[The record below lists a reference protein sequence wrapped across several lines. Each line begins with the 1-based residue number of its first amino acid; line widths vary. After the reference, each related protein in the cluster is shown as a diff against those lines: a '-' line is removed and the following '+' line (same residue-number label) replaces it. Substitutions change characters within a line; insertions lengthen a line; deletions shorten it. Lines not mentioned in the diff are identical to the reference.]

1 MAFPPHRP
9 PLGMPGMPVPPM
21 LAPPYSMPHMV
32 PGGMIPMAMGVM
44 PPMMAH
50 VAVTVPPSIPI
61 LAQPPQQPSPQPR
74 SQGKRGHGS
83 GSGSAVI
90 EKKPLVRRNQQSA
103 QENQSKGPPVT
114 VFVGNITE
122 RASDNLIRLVLQRCG
137 TVVSWKRVQ
146 GANGWLQGFGFCEY
160 GDPESAMRAIRI
172 LHEWE
177 IGDKKLVVKVD
188 AKTKEK
194 LDEYKASK
202 RSSAPNAQQGGQ
214 QQQQP
219 SGNGT
224 TGEVAAADGAAA
236 GGEAKPQPTDDID
249 EATWRQDRDTRE
261 SILHLLRSHA
271 SELNR
276 GSDRERER
284 DREPDRNTARSPRTT
299 RRNSPEPEREYRSS
313 KNHRLMQEL
322 DEMDI
327 EEDKRNL
334 ITREIDK
341 FRDTYKPSDLGLT
354 VNSWGTF
361 IERLRRKVASRPV
374 SAPMT
379 AEGLSVR
386 IAEYRC
392 PTSSHVTHFPVLSVL
407 AVGDYEEDNWRSSLP
422 PPPSIEKQQEE
433 DRDRE
438 RERRRDRKERR
449 DRERSVERSSRNR
462 DKERSSR
469 DSSAKEEARA
479 ADDKSSRDREH
490 ESTRESKPSSESQ
503 SVSSSQPPPSR
514 SERAPSKARSESPER
529 DWVREREREREREL
543 REALRPRDSERD
555 WERERE
561 EEEEA
566 YERKK
571 MERKLREKEAAYQER
586 LRNWETRE
594 RRKAKEYEKERLKE
608 EEKQAEEAKEARRL
622 KEFLED
628 YEDERDDVKYY
639 KGGALQRRMKDREKE
654 VELDNR
660 DRQREREELE
670 DLRRKL
676 TEEGHPDP
684 EAEAKRIHHE
694 EEARLLKPPHL
705 TAVARPEP
713 EPEAASSRREAAS
726 TPPPAR
732 RSSQHSRALSP
743 KAEPRS
749 PPAPRA
755 ENATSRNARS
765 PSASSARS
773 PPPAQFASTMGPT
786 AEEDGSGQN
795 SLSGF
800 SDVLVT
806 PQEEGKA
813 MGFSGI
819 KLGGGGGS
827 PGSQGAAG
835 RKSPSS
841 SGGKRKKLSAAA
853 SEAFGGP
860 EQEEEEEARG
870 KKRRLVPLE
879 DDEARQQ
886 HMNTEEKRKHIKSL
900 IDRIPTSKE
909 ELFNFSF
916 DRSLV
921 DNALMDKRIR
931 PWINK
936 KIVEYIGEEEPTL
949 VDFICSKVLAGS
961 AAQSIL
967 NDVSMVL
974 DEEAEVFVVKMWR
987 LLIYEIEAK
996 KVGLVK

>member
-1 MAFPPHRP
+1 
-9 PLGMPGMPVPPM
+9 
-21 LAPPYSMPHMV
+21 
-32 PGGMIPMAMGVM
+32 MAMGVM

-74 SQGKRGHGS
+74 SQGKRGHGT
-83 GSGSAVI
+83 GSNSAVI
-90 EKKPLVRRNQQSA
+90 EKKPLVRRNQQQQA
-103 QENQSKGPPVT
+103 HENTSKGPPVT

-122 RASDNLIRLVLQRCG
+122 RASDNLIRLILQRCG

-172 LHEWE
+172 LHDWE

-202 RSSAPNAQQGGQ
+202 RTTTGQ
-214 QQQQP
+214 QQQQQP
-219 SGNGT
+219 GGT
-224 TGEVAAADGAAA
+224 TDGTPATDGANS
-236 GGEAKPQPTDDID
+236 EAKPQPTDDID

-261 SILHLLRSHA
+261 AILHLLRSHS
-271 SELNR
+271 SELSR
-276 GSDRERER
+276 GSDRERET
-284 DREPDRNTARSPRTT
+284 DRTNNATKSPRNT

-341 FRDTYKPSDLGLT
+341 FRDTYK
-354 VNSWGTF
+354 
-361 IERLRRKVASRPV
+361 
-374 SAPMT
+374 
-379 AEGLSVR
+379 
-386 IAEYRC
+386 
-392 PTSSHVTHFPVLSVL
+392 
-407 AVGDYEEDNWRSSLP
+407 
-422 PPPSIEKQQEE
+422 KQQEE

-438 RERRRDRKERR
+438 RERRRERKERR
-449 DRERSVERSSRNR
+449 DRERSPDRSSRTR
-462 DKERSSR
+462 DKERSVR
-469 DSSAKEEARA
+469 DSAKDDRAEE
-479 ADDKSSRDREH
+479 KSGRDRDRE
-490 ESTRESKPSSESQ
+490 SSREPKPSSDSAQ
-503 SVSSSQPPPSR
+503 PASSSQPPPSR
-514 SERAPSKARSESPER
+514 SDRAPSKSRSESPER

-543 REALRPRDSERD
+543 REVMRPRDSERD

-571 MERKLREKEAAYQER
+571 LERKLREKEAAYQER
-586 LRNWETRE
+586 LRNWEARE

-608 EEKQAEEAKEARRL
+608 EERQAEEAKEARRL

-639 KGGALQRRMKDREKE
+639 KGAALQRRMKDREKE
-654 VELDNR
+654 IELDNR
-660 DRQREREELE
+660 DRQREREELD

-694 EEARLLKPPHL
+694 EEARLLKPQPHL
-705 TAVARPEP
+705 LTVVRPEPPEP
-713 EPEAASSRREAAS
+713 EPEPTRGRDHPSS
-726 TPPPAR
+726 PPPAR
-732 RSSQHSRALSP
+732 RSSQHSRAVPQSP
-743 KAEPRS
+743 RAEPRS
-749 PPAPRA
+749 PPPRR
-755 ENATSRNARS
+755 ESSSTRRTRS
-765 PSASSARS
+765 PSPQSAA
-773 PPPAQFASTMGPT
+773 PPT
-786 AEEDGSGQN
+786 ATVEEDGSGQN

-800 SDVLVT
+800 SDVAT
-806 PQEEGKA
+806 PQEEGRS
-813 MGFSGI
+813 MGFGVL
-819 KLGGGGGS
+819 KLGGS
-827 PGSQGAAG
+827 PGQTSG
-835 RKSPSS
+835 RKSPTSS
-841 SGGKRKKLSAAA
+841 GKRKKLSAAA
-853 SEAFGGP
+853 SQVFGNVD
-860 EQEEEEEARG
+860 EEESAEAR
-870 KKRRLVPLE
+870 KKRKLVPLE
-879 DDEARQQ
+879 DEEARKQQQQDPQQQQQQVQ

>member
-1 MAFPPHRP
+1 
-9 PLGMPGMPVPPM
+9 
-21 LAPPYSMPHMV
+21 
-32 PGGMIPMAMGVM
+32 
-44 PPMMAH
+44 
-50 VAVTVPPSIPI
+50 
-61 LAQPPQQPSPQPR
+61 
-74 SQGKRGHGS
+74 
-83 GSGSAVI
+83 
-90 EKKPLVRRNQQSA
+90 
-103 QENQSKGPPVT
+103 
-114 VFVGNITE
+114 
-122 RASDNLIRLVLQRCG
+122 
-137 TVVSWKRVQ
+137 
-146 GANGWLQGFGFCEY
+146 
-160 GDPESAMRAIRI
+160 
-172 LHEWE
+172 
-177 IGDKKLVVKVD
+177 VKVD

-202 RSSAPNAQQGGQ
+202 RTTTGQ
-214 QQQQP
+214 QQQQQP
-219 SGNGT
+219 GGATDS
-224 TGEVAAADGAAA
+224 APAADNANS
-236 GGEAKPQPTDDID
+236 EAKPQPTDDID

-261 SILHLLRSHA
+261 AILHLLRSH
-271 SELNR
+271 SGELSR
-276 GSDRERER
+276 GTEREREA
-284 DREPDRNTARSPRTT
+284 DRSNNATKSPRNT

-354 VNSWGTF
+354 VNSWGSF
-361 IERLRRKVASRPV
+361 VQRLRRKVAARPAG
-374 SAPMT
+374 SAAAGPV
-379 AEGLSVR
+379 EGLSVK
-386 IAEYRC
+386 IASYQ
-392 PTSSHVTHFPVLSVL
+392 SASGSHVTHFPVISSL
-407 AVGDYEEDNWRSSLP
+407 ALGDYSDSSHNSHFQASSDTEWKISPILYV
-422 PPPSIEKQQEE
+422 QQIAYCYYCAQCARCFYLEMGTSP
-433 DRDRE
+433 D
-438 RERRRDRKERR
+438 
-449 DRERSVERSSRNR
+449 RSSRAR
-462 DKERSSR
+462 DKERSVR
-469 DSSAKEEARA
+469 DSAKDDRAEER
-479 ADDKSSRDREH
+479 SSRDRDRD
-490 ESTRESKPSSESQ
+490 RESSREPKPPSD
-503 SVSSSQPPPSR
+503 SVQPASSSQPPPSR
-514 SERAPSKARSESPER
+514 SDRAPSKSRSESPER

-543 REALRPRDSERD
+543 REVMRPRDSERD

-571 MERKLREKEAAYQER
+571 LERKLREKEAAYQER
-586 LRNWETRE
+586 LRNWEARE

-608 EEKQAEEAKEARRL
+608 EERQAEEAKEARRL

-639 KGGALQRRMKDREKE
+639 KGAALQRRMKDREKE
-654 VELDNR
+654 IELDNR

-676 TEEGHPDP
+676 QEEGHPDP

-694 EEARLLKPPHL
+694 EEARLLNPQPHL
-705 TAVARPEP
+705 LPVPGGTPVAQGRAAITAP
-713 EPEAASSRREAAS
+713 RRESSS
-726 TPPPAR
+726 TR
-732 RSSQHSRALSP
+732 R
-743 KAEPRS
+743 
-749 PPAPRA
+749 
-755 ENATSRNARS
+755 TRS
-765 PSASSARS
+765 PSPLSAA
-773 PPPAQFASTMGPT
+773 PPT
-786 AEEDGSGQN
+786 AAVEEDGSGQN

-800 SDVLVT
+800 SDVAT
-806 PQEEGKA
+806 PQEEGRS
-813 MGFSGI
+813 MGFGVL
-819 KLGGGGGS
+819 KLGGS
-827 PGSQGAAG
+827 PGQTSG
-835 RKSPSS
+835 RKSPTSS
-841 SGGKRKKLSAAA
+841 SKRKKLSAAA
-853 SEAFGGP
+853 SQIFGNAD
-860 EQEEEEEARG
+860 EEESAEAR
-870 KKRRLVPLE
+870 KKRKLVPLE
-879 DDEARQQ
+879 DEEARKQQQDPQQQQQQVQ

-909 ELFNFSF
+909 ELFNFNF

>member
-21 LAPPYSMPHMV
+21 LAPPYTMPHMV

-74 SQGKRGHGS
+74 SQGKRGHGT
-83 GSGSAVI
+83 GSNSAVI
-90 EKKPLVRRNQQSA
+90 EKKPLVRRNQQQA
-103 QENQSKGPPVT
+103 HENTSKGPPVT

-122 RASDNLIRLVLQRCG
+122 RASDNLIRLILQRCG

-202 RSSAPNAQQGGQ
+202 RTTTGQ
-214 QQQQP
+214 QQQQQP
-219 SGNGT
+219 GGT
-224 TGEVAAADGAAA
+224 TDSAPAADNANS
-236 GGEAKPQPTDDID
+236 EAKPQPTDDID

-261 SILHLLRSHA
+261 AILHLLRSH
-271 SELNR
+271 SGELSR
-276 GSDRERER
+276 GTEREREA
-284 DREPDRNTARSPRTT
+284 DRSNNATKSPRNT

-341 FRDTYKPSDLGLT
+341 FRDTYK
-354 VNSWGTF
+354 
-361 IERLRRKVASRPV
+361 
-374 SAPMT
+374 
-379 AEGLSVR
+379 
-386 IAEYRC
+386 
-392 PTSSHVTHFPVLSVL
+392 
-407 AVGDYEEDNWRSSLP
+407 
-422 PPPSIEKQQEE
+422 KQQEE

-438 RERRRDRKERR
+438 RERRRERKERR
-449 DRERSVERSSRNR
+449 DRERSPDRSSRAR
-462 DKERSSR
+462 DKERSVR
-469 DSSAKEEARA
+469 DSAKDDRAEER
-479 ADDKSSRDREH
+479 SSRDRDRD
-490 ESTRESKPSSESQ
+490 RESSREPKPPSD
-503 SVSSSQPPPSR
+503 SVQPASSSQPPPSR
-514 SERAPSKARSESPER
+514 SDRAPSKSRSESPER

-543 REALRPRDSERD
+543 REVMRPRDSERD

-571 MERKLREKEAAYQER
+571 LERKLREKEAAYQER
-586 LRNWETRE
+586 LRNWEARE

-608 EEKQAEEAKEARRL
+608 EERQAEEAKEARRL

-639 KGGALQRRMKDREKE
+639 KGAALQRRMKDREKE
-654 VELDNR
+654 IELDNR

-676 TEEGHPDP
+676 QEEGHPDP

-694 EEARLLKPPHL
+694 EEARLLNPQPHL
-705 TAVARPEP
+705 LPVVRPEPPEP
-713 EPEAASSRREAAS
+713 EPEPTRGGRDHPSS
-726 TPPPAR
+726 PPPAR
-732 RSSQHSRALSP
+732 RSSQHSRAAPQSP
-743 KAEPRS
+743 RAEPRS
-749 PPAPRA
+749 PPPRR
-755 ENATSRNARS
+755 ESSSTRRTRS
-765 PSASSARS
+765 PSPLSAA
-773 PPPAQFASTMGPT
+773 PPT
-786 AEEDGSGQN
+786 AAVEEDGSGQN

-800 SDVLVT
+800 SDVAT
-806 PQEEGKA
+806 PQEEGRS
-813 MGFSGI
+813 MGFGVL
-819 KLGGGGGS
+819 KLGGS
-827 PGSQGAAG
+827 PGQTSG
-835 RKSPSS
+835 RKSPTSS
-841 SGGKRKKLSAAA
+841 SKRKKLSAAA
-853 SEAFGGP
+853 SQIFGNAD
-860 EQEEEEEARG
+860 EEESAEAR
-870 KKRRLVPLE
+870 KKRKLVPLE
-879 DDEARQQ
+879 DEEARKQQQDPQQQQQQVQ

-909 ELFNFSF
+909 ELFNFNF

>member
-9 PLGMPGMPVPPM
+9 PLGMPGMPGMPPM
-21 LAPPYSMPHMV
+21 LPPYTMPHMV

-90 EKKPLVRRNQQSA
+90 EKKPLVRRNQQSH
-103 QENQSKGPPVT
+103 ENASKGPPVT

-122 RASDNLIRLVLQRCG
+122 RASDNLIRLILQRCG

-202 RSSAPNAQQGGQ
+202 RTTTGQQQQPQ

-219 SGNGT
+219 GGT
-224 TGEVAAADGAAA
+224 ADGAPAPEGA
-236 GGEAKPQPTDDID
+236 NSEAKPQPTDEID

-271 SELNR
+271 SELTR
-276 GSDRERER
+276 GTDRERER
-284 DREPDRNTARSPRTT
+284 EGDRGGGGGNNAATRSPRNT
-299 RRNSPEPEREYRSS
+299 RRTSPEPEREYRSS

-341 FRDTYKPSDLGLT
+341 FRDTYK
-354 VNSWGTF
+354 
-361 IERLRRKVASRPV
+361 
-374 SAPMT
+374 
-379 AEGLSVR
+379 
-386 IAEYRC
+386 
-392 PTSSHVTHFPVLSVL
+392 
-407 AVGDYEEDNWRSSLP
+407 
-422 PPPSIEKQQEE
+422 KQQEE

-438 RERRRDRKERR
+438 RERRRERKERR
-449 DRERSVERSSRNR
+449 ERERSPDRSRSNRSDR
-462 DKERSSR
+462 DKDRSRDLAKDDRADERSSR
-469 DSSAKEEARA
+469 DR
-479 ADDKSSRDREH
+479 DRDRDRE
-490 ESTRESKPSSESQ
+490 SSREPKASSD
-503 SVSSSQPPPSR
+503 SVQPASSSTTQPPPSR
-514 SERAPSKARSESPER
+514 SDRAPSKSRSESPER

-543 REALRPRDSERD
+543 REVMRPRDSERD

-571 MERKLREKEAAYQER
+571 LERKLREKEAAYQER
-586 LRNWETRE
+586 LRNWEARE

-608 EEKQAEEAKEARRL
+608 EERQAEEAKEARRL

-639 KGGALQRRMKDREKE
+639 KGAALQRRMKDREKE
-654 VELDNR
+654 IELDNR
-660 DRQREREELE
+660 DRQREREELD

-676 TEEGHPDP
+676 ADEGHPDP

-694 EEARLLKPPHL
+694 EEARLLKPQPHL
-705 TAVARPEP
+705 LTVVRPEP
-713 EPEAASSRREAAS
+713 EPEPEPRGREVSS
-726 TPPPAR
+726 PPAR
-732 RSSQHSRALSP
+732 RPSQHSRAPMSP

-749 PPAPRA
+749 PPPRR
-755 ENATSRNARS
+755 ENSSARHARS
-765 PSASSARS
+765 PSPQSAPS
-773 PPPAQFASTMGPT
+773 TGPAVT

-800 SDVLVT
+800 SDVAT
-806 PQEEGKA
+806 PQEEGRS
-813 MGFSGI
+813 MGFGVL
-819 KLGGGGGS
+819 KLGGS
-827 PGSQGAAG
+827 PSQASG
-835 RKSPSS
+835 RKSPPSS
-841 SGGKRKKLSAAA
+841 SKRKKLSVAA
-853 SEAFGGP
+853 SQVFGNA
-860 EQEEEEEARG
+860 EEEESAETR
-870 KKRRLVPLE
+870 KKRKLVPLE
-879 DDEARQQ
+879 DEEARQQQQQQQVQ

-909 ELFNFSF
+909 ELFNFNF

>member
-1 MAFPPHRP
+1 
-9 PLGMPGMPVPPM
+9 
-21 LAPPYSMPHMV
+21 
-32 PGGMIPMAMGVM
+32 MAMGVM

-74 SQGKRGHGS
+74 SQGKRGHGT
-83 GSGSAVI
+83 GSNSAVI
-90 EKKPLVRRNQQSA
+90 EKKPLVRRNQQQA
-103 QENQSKGPPVT
+103 HENTSKGPPVT

-122 RASDNLIRLVLQRCG
+122 RASDNLIRLILQRCG

-172 LHEWE
+172 LHDWE

-194 LDEYKASK
+194 LDDYKANK
-202 RSSAPNAQQGGQ
+202 RNATGQ
-214 QQQQP
+214 QQSQQQP
-219 SGNGT
+219 SGPADGT
-224 TGEVAAADGAAA
+224 PAADGANS
-236 GGEAKPQPTDDID
+236 EAKPQPTDDID

-261 SILHLLRSHA
+261 AILHLLRSHS
-271 SELNR
+271 SELTR
-276 GSDRERER
+276 GTERERENER
-284 DREPDRNTARSPRTT
+284 SNNTSKSPRTT

-341 FRDTYKPSDLGLT
+341 FRDTYK
-354 VNSWGTF
+354 
-361 IERLRRKVASRPV
+361 
-374 SAPMT
+374 
-379 AEGLSVR
+379 
-386 IAEYRC
+386 
-392 PTSSHVTHFPVLSVL
+392 
-407 AVGDYEEDNWRSSLP
+407 
-422 PPPSIEKQQEE
+422 KQQEE

-438 RERRRDRKERR
+438 RERRRERKERR
-449 DRERSVERSSRNR
+449 ERSPDRSSRSR
-462 DKERSSR
+462 DKERLARDSSKDDRAEERSSR
-469 DSSAKEEARA
+469 D
-479 ADDKSSRDREH
+479 RDRE
-490 ESTRESKPSSESQ
+490 SSREPKPPSDSAQ
-503 SVSSSQPPPSR
+503 PASSSQPPPPSR
-514 SERAPSKARSESPER
+514 SDRAPSKSRSESPER

-543 REALRPRDSERD
+543 REVMRPRDSERD

-571 MERKLREKEAAYQER
+571 LERKLREKEAAYQER
-586 LRNWETRE
+586 LRNWEARE
-594 RRKAKEYEKERLKE
+594 RRKAKDYEKERLKE
-608 EEKQAEEAKEARRL
+608 EERQTEEAKEARRL

-639 KGGALQRRMKDREKE
+639 KGTALQRRMKDREKE
-654 VELDNR
+654 IELDNR
-660 DRQREREELE
+660 DRQRECDELNG
-670 DLRRKL
+670 LRKKL
-676 TEEGHPDP
+676 RDEGHPDP

-694 EEARLLKPPHL
+694 EEARLLKPPPHL
-705 TAVARPEP
+705 LPVVRPEPP
-713 EPEAASSRREAAS
+713 EPEAEPTRVRDHPSS
-726 TPPPAR
+726 PPPAR
-732 RSSQHSRALSP
+732 RSSQHSRVAPLSP

-749 PPAPRA
+749 PPPRR
-755 ENATSRNARS
+755 ENASSRRTRS
-765 PSASSARS
+765 PSPQSAATSSGHA
-773 PPPAQFASTMGPT
+773 ATVD
-786 AEEDGSGQN
+786 EDGSCQN

-800 SDVLVT
+800 SDVAT
-806 PQEEGKA
+806 PQEEGRS
-813 MGFSGI
+813 MGFGVL
-819 KLGGGGGS
+819 KLGGS
-827 PGSQGAAG
+827 PGQTSG

-841 SGGKRKKLSAAA
+841 SSKRKKLSAAA
-853 SEAFGGP
+853 SEAFGNAD
-860 EQEEEEEARG
+860 EEESAEARR
-870 KKRRLVPLE
+870 KRKLVPLE
-879 DDEARQQ
+879 DEEARKQQEEQQQQQVQ

-909 ELFNFSF
+909 ELFNFNF

>member
-21 LAPPYSMPHMV
+21 LAPPYTMPHMV

-74 SQGKRGHGS
+74 SQGKRGHGT
-83 GSGSAVI
+83 GSNSAVI
-90 EKKPLVRRNQQSA
+90 EKKPLVRRNQQQA
-103 QENQSKGPPVT
+103 HENTSKGPPVT

-122 RASDNLIRLVLQRCG
+122 RASDNLIRLILQRCG

-172 LHEWE
+172 LHDWE

-202 RSSAPNAQQGGQ
+202 RTTTGQ
-214 QQQQP
+214 QQQQQP
-219 SGNGT
+219 GGAT
-224 TGEVAAADGAAA
+224 DGAPAADNANS
-236 GGEAKPQPTDDID
+236 EAKPQPTDDID

-261 SILHLLRSHA
+261 AILHLLRSH
-271 SELNR
+271 SGELSR
-276 GSDRERER
+276 GTERETT
-284 DREPDRNTARSPRTT
+284 DRSNNATKSPRNT

-341 FRDTYKPSDLGLT
+341 FRDTYK
-354 VNSWGTF
+354 
-361 IERLRRKVASRPV
+361 
-374 SAPMT
+374 
-379 AEGLSVR
+379 
-386 IAEYRC
+386 
-392 PTSSHVTHFPVLSVL
+392 
-407 AVGDYEEDNWRSSLP
+407 
-422 PPPSIEKQQEE
+422 KQQEE

-438 RERRRDRKERR
+438 RERRRERKERR
-449 DRERSVERSSRNR
+449 DRERSPDRSSRAR
-462 DKERSSR
+462 DKERSAR
-469 DSSAKEEARA
+469 DSAKDDRAEER
-479 ADDKSSRDREH
+479 SSRDRDRD
-490 ESTRESKPSSESQ
+490 RESSREPKPPSDSAQ
-503 SVSSSQPPPSR
+503 PASSSQPPPSR
-514 SERAPSKARSESPER
+514 SDRAPSKSRSESPER

-543 REALRPRDSERD
+543 REVMRPRDSERD

-571 MERKLREKEAAYQER
+571 LERKLREKEAAYQER
-586 LRNWETRE
+586 LRNWEARE

-608 EEKQAEEAKEARRL
+608 EERQAEEAKEARRL

-639 KGGALQRRMKDREKE
+639 KGAALQRRMKDREKE
-654 VELDNR
+654 IELDNR

-676 TEEGHPDP
+676 ADEGHPDP

-694 EEARLLKPPHL
+694 EEARLLNPQPHL
-705 TAVARPEP
+705 LPVVRPEPPEP
-713 EPEAASSRREAAS
+713 EPEPTRGGRDHPSS
-726 TPPPAR
+726 PPPAR
-732 RSSQHSRALSP
+732 RSSQHSRAEPRSP
-743 KAEPRS
+743 RAEPRS
-749 PPAPRA
+749 PPPRR
-755 ENATSRNARS
+755 ESSSTRRTRS
-765 PSASSARS
+765 PSPLSAA
-773 PPPAQFASTMGPT
+773 PPT
-786 AEEDGSGQN
+786 AVEEDGSGQN

-800 SDVLVT
+800 SDVAT
-806 PQEEGKA
+806 PQEEGRS
-813 MGFSGI
+813 MGFGVL
-819 KLGGGGGS
+819 KLGGS
-827 PGSQGAAG
+827 PGQTSG
-835 RKSPSS
+835 RKSPTSS
-841 SGGKRKKLSAAA
+841 GKRKKLSAAA
-853 SEAFGGP
+853 SQIFGNAD
-860 EQEEEEEARG
+860 EEESAEAR
-870 KKRRLVPLE
+870 KKRKLVPLE
-879 DDEARQQ
+879 DEEARKQQQDPQQQQQQVQ

-909 ELFNFSF
+909 ELFNFNF